1 MDKDQR
7 KRGEYLLKKWGEGK
21 KRIEEIQKEINLLK
35 SNINPLINEKF
46 TENQSEIKVIYEK
59 IMLEHLNQ
67 MYSQMQEFKKLNSIL
82 SQCSSVER
90 NVITQR
96 YVKGHSWVK
105 IAMENYV
112 AKTSCFNIRN
122 KIINKLI
129 D

>member
-1 MDKDQR
+1 
-7 KRGEYLLKKWGEGK
+7 
-21 KRIEEIQKEINLLK
+21 
-35 SNINPLINEKF
+35 
-46 TENQSEIKVIYEK
+46 
-59 IMLEHLNQ
+59 
-67 MYSQMQEFKKLNSIL
+67 MYSQMQEFQKLNSIL

-96 YVKGHSWVK
+96 YVKGYSWVK

-112 AKTSCFNIRN
+112 AKTSCFNIKN